1 MKNWKYRKA
10 SYTVEAALLMGIILS
25 VFVAVI
31 YLTFLFHDRSIL
43 QGAAHEAACA
53 ASLHA
58 DSDKQQNGIAQRLV
72 AGRCIAARGIN
83 SQESGGKK
91 KATIHYKGM
100 IRIPPFASMFFGKSA
115 ITLESQVT
123 LTKQRP
129 TVLIQKLRGA
139 AKIVE
144 RVRGE

>member
-1 MKNWKYRKA
+1 MMKWKYRKG

-25 VFVAVI
+25 VFVALI

-43 QGAAHEAACA
+43 QGAAHEAASV

-58 DSDKQQNGIAQRLV
+58 DSQKQESGIAQRLV
-72 AGRCIAARGIN
+72 TRRCLAARGIN
-83 SQESGGKK
+83 VVESGGKK
-91 KATIHYKGM
+91 KATIHYRGT
-100 IRIPPFASMFFGKSA
+100 IRIPMFASAFFGKST
-115 ITLESQVT
+115 IPIESEVT

-139 AKIVE
+139 AKIVD
-144 RVRGE
+144 RIRGE